1 MKSLITSSVVLILIA
16 LVTASGCKKS
26 STAVPTNKMGRV
38 RNWEVYDSILT
49 HPSSGIQQDT
59 TLSYNSTFSLT
70 IIDDNTVS
78 LQPTGYQYS
87 YDHTDNTGGFFYFKP
102 SVNNYNGYVL
112 YFYNN
117 DSVSYYF
124 TDLSITETIQYW
136 AHTY

>member
-1 MKSLITSSVVLILIA
+1 MFD
-16 LVTASGCKKS
+16 
-26 STAVPTNKMGRV
+26 STEAHPSAGIQ
-38 RNWEVYDSILT
+38 YDS
-49 HPSSGIQQDT
+49 SFYSDR
-59 TLSYNSTFSLT
+59 SFALT

-117 DSVSYYF
+117 DSISYYF
-124 TDLSITETIQYW
+124 TDLSVTETIQYW